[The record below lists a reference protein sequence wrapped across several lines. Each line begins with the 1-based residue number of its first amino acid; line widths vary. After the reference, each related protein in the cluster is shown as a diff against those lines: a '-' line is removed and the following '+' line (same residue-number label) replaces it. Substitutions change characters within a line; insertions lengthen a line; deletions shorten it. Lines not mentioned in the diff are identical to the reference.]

1 MTDGLQQGIALI
13 GASGWLGRSVGPALL
28 RRRVIGPS
36 GFVAANRSGRS
47 QHYEDWPDLRW
58 TTDPGKATGGAD
70 IVILSVLPQD
80 FRGMSLDCAGKLIIS
95 FMAGVS
101 CAEIAQRTGAGR
113 VVRAL
118 PNAAVQIGRSYS
130 PWFATDAVT
139 LQDKEAVTAILS
151 SVGDADELK
160 DEGDLAAITILSG
173 AGPAYA
179 ALLAKALLDA
189 AQAQGLPP
197 DIAAKAVKAMI
208 CDAPALMADRIEQA
222 GDIVRD
228 YIDYRGTTAA
238 ALSAAQDAGF
248 EMAVHAAVQA
258 GMDKV
263 KSMSDRRPGDDL
275 HPPPGNKLTG

>member
-1 MTDGLQQGIALI
+1 MAESLQKSIALI

-28 RRRVIGPS
+28 RRKVVGPS
-36 GFVAANRSGRS
+36 GFLAANRSGPS
-47 QHYEDWPDLRW
+47 PHYGDWPGLRW
-58 TTDPGKATGGAD
+58 TTDPGEAAGGAEV
-70 IVILSVLPQD
+70 VILSVLPQD
-80 FRGMSLDCAGKLIIS
+80 FREMSLDCAGKLIIS

-101 CAEIAQRTGAGR
+101 CAEIARRTGAVR

-130 PWFATDAVT
+130 PWFAADAVT
-139 LQDKEAVTAILS
+139 VQDKEVVTAILS

-160 DEGDLAAITILSG
+160 DEEDLAAITILSG

-208 CDAPALMADRIEQA
+208 CDAPALMVDRIDRA

-248 EMAVHAAVQA
+248 ETAIHSAVQA

-263 KSMSDRRPGDDL
+263 KSMSG
-275 HPPPGNKLTG
+275 